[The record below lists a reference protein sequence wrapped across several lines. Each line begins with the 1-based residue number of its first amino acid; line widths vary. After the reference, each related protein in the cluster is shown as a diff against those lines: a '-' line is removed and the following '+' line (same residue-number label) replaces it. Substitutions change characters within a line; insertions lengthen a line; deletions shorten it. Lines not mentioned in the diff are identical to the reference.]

1 MTQHTALAPVRK
13 QISVDC
19 DVETAFRTFTED
31 IATWWPVESHSITGE
46 GTTPV
51 FEQRAGGRLYERAP
65 DRQEHDWA
73 AILAYEPPHR
83 VGVEGQFHRPT
94 DGGGG
99 SLQPRRRRHSCRA
112 RAPRLGA
119 VPERRRRRARI
130 VRLRLVAGPRTVPGG
145 CVLSGLRRRPAR

>member
-83 VGVEGQFHRPT
+83 VVLEWKVNSTVPPTEVEVRFSPDGDGTRVELEHRGWEQYPS
-94 DGGGG
+94 GGGDERG
-99 SLQPRRRRHSCRA
+99 SYDSGWSRVL
-112 RAPRLGA
+112 
-119 VPERRRRRARI
+119 ERFRE
-130 VRLRLVAGPRTVPGG
+130 VA
-145 CVLSGLRRRPAR
+145 S

>member
-83 VGVEGQFHRPT
+83 VVLEWKVNSTVPPTEVEVRFSPDGDGTRVELEHRGWERYPS
-94 DGGGG
+94 GGGDERG
-99 SLQPRRRRHSCRA
+99 SYDSGWSRVL
-112 RAPRLGA
+112 
-119 VPERRRRRARI
+119 ERFRE
-130 VRLRLVAGPRTVPGG
+130 VA
-145 CVLSGLRRRPAR
+145 S